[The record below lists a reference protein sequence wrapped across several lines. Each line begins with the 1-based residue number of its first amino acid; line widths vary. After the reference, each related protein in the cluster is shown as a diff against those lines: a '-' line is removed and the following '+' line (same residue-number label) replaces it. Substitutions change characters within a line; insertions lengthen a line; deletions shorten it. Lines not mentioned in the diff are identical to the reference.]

1 VLPEKEVSV
10 ECGLTGRVQA
20 VEGAKAGGELVP
32 VEAAVEVNF
41 AIAYI

>member
-1 VLPEKEVSV
+1 LK
-10 ECGLTGRVQA
+10 GRVQP
-20 VEGAKAGGELVP
+20 VEGAKAEEELVP